1 MAASKRPIHQRL
13 IQRADYI
20 NARLR
25 RLQRQD
31 PTTNDDACERETNNG
46 SMQIESTDNKGTI
59 DRPREGREIVLTN
72 TVRGALCSQKVVPC
86 SPTARFLNPGSIR
99 EDQRNFNSGWG

>member
-1 MAASKRPIHQRL
+1 MVQRL

-59 DRPREGREIVLTN
+59 DRPREGRESEKKKEEIFFFAIIKK
-72 TVRGALCSQKVVPC
+72 G
-86 SPTARFLNPGSIR
+86 R
-99 EDQRNFNSGWG
+99 EFNQSDCRIQII

>member
-1 MAASKRPIHQRL
+1 MVQRL

-31 PTTNDDACERETNNG
+31 PTTNDDALDTG
-46 SMQIESTDNKGTI
+46 YNKVS
-59 DRPREGREIVLTN
+59 IV
-72 TVRGALCSQKVVPC
+72 
-86 SPTARFLNPGSIR
+86 SPTGLVLFLVFVL
-99 EDQRNFNSGWG
+99 QRIDVTCS